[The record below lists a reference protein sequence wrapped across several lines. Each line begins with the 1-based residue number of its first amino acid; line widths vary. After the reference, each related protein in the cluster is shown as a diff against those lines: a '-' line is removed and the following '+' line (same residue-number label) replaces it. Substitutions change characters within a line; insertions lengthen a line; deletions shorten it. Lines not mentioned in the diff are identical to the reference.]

1 MDCLCASMVLTTI
14 LLLFELFLLL
24 VQSSLL
30 VFDSLSLRGRSFE
43 MFRPDQPVCAF
54 AEEVEKAAKRRAD
67 KHENAPEILFLYV
80 NLLFD
85 PRTI

>member
-1 MDCLCASMVLTTI
+1 
-14 LLLFELFLLL
+14 
-24 VQSSLL
+24 
-30 VFDSLSLRGRSFE
+30 

-67 KHENAPEILFLYV
+67 KHKNAPEIFFFFFLKTDFFKEQIKLILFLYV